1 MHWTKP
7 VVAAI
12 AICTLSLS
20 IGVIANAAV
29 AQDAHPATAQSS
41 RQASQ
46 SIGSQWWRH
55 AVIYQVYPRS
65 FQDTNGD
72 GIGDLKGIIERL
84 DYLQKLGV
92 DAIWLSPVYPSPN
105 FDVGYD
111 VSDYRDINPE
121 YGTMADFDRLMAEAT
136 KRHIRVIMDMVMNHT
151 SDMNAWFVQSR
162 SSRTDPYRDW
172 YVWHDGKGETATD
185 PGRPPNNWGFFSH
198 PSWTWD
204 EATRQYYYHAYSADQ
219 PDLNWYNPAVHE
231 EFKDILGYWL
241 KQGVAGFRFDA
252 VAALYEDPHFTDE
265 EPTVDRNGKPILD
278 RSGNPMHERTK
289 TSDLPAVHTV
299 IQEMRARIDSFD
311 SSAFPGSRVMI
322 GEVFPHNNTDLL
334 GWYGSRAKPEF
345 QLPMDM
351 QVGFID
357 KLDVASF
364 RQKLTEAETGIDGN
378 VPLIV
383 FDNHDRP
390 RLDAR
395 FGDGIHDVAIQ
406 RVLST
411 ILFASGGASLMY
423 YGDEIGMKT
432 TPPTRVEDVKDR
444 MAGVAGW
451 PRFKG
456 RDGERTPM
464 QWDAGKNAGFS
475 AGSPWLPVPPS
486 AATINVAAEESDPDS
501 LLAWYRS
508 LIRLKKS
515 VPALESGANVM
526 LDTENTKVLS
536 WKREIAGRAPVIV
549 AVNFTADPQTVDLA
563 GPGQHD
569 GPMTTLLKSPGATDP
584 AALKSISLGPY
595 GVYIGELK
603 LTKR

>member
-1 MHWTKP
+1 MHWTKSLASA
-7 VVAAI
+7 VAT
-12 AICTLSLS
+12 CVLSLS
-20 IGVIANAAV
+20 IGAST
-29 AQDAHPATAQSS
+29 ATAQTETPSAQS
-41 RQASQ
+41 RPS
-46 SIGSQWWRH
+46 GSEWWH
-55 AVIYQVYPRS
+55 NAVIYQVYPRS

-72 GIGDLKGIIERL
+72 GVGDLNGIIDRL

-111 VSDYRDINPE
+111 VSDYRDISPE
-121 YGTMADFDRLMAEAT
+121 YGTMADFERLMAEAN

-172 YVWHDGKGETATD
+172 YVWRDGKGETATD
-185 PGRPPNNWGFFSH
+185 PGGPPNNWGFFNHS
-198 PSWTWD
+198 SWTWD
-204 EATRQYYYHAYSADQ
+204 EVTRQYYYHAYSAHQ

-241 KQGVAGFRFDA
+241 KLGVAGFRFDA
-252 VAALYEDPHFTDE
+252 VGALYEDPSFADE
-265 EPTVDRNGKPILD
+265 VPARDKNGKPLLD
-278 RSGNPMHERTK
+278 MLGHPMNERVK
-289 TSDLPAVHTV
+289 TSDLPAVHNV

-311 SSAFPGSRVMI
+311 SAAFPGSRVMI
-322 GEVFPHNNTDLL
+322 GEVFPHDNADLL
-334 GWYGSRAKPEF
+334 KWYGTRAKPEF

-364 RQKLTEAETGIDGN
+364 RQKIMEAETEIDGN
-378 VPLIV
+378 VPLLV

-395 FGDGIHDVAIQ
+395 FGDGIHDVEIQ
-406 RVLST
+406 RVIST
-411 ILFASGGASLMY
+411 ILFASGGTSLMY

-432 TPPTRVEDVKDR
+432 TPPTRVEDVKDK
-444 MAGVAGW
+444 MAGIAGW

-464 QWDAGKNAGFS
+464 QWDAKKNAGFS
-475 AGSPWLPVPPS
+475 AGTPWLPVPPS
-486 AATINVAAEESDPDS
+486 AVTINVTAEERDPSS
-501 LLAWYRS
+501 LLAWYRN
-508 LIRLKKS
+508 LIRLKKT

-536 WKREIAGRAPVIV
+536 WKREIAGRPPVVV
-549 AVNFTADPQTVDLA
+549 ALNFTGEPQTVNLEGAGLA
-563 GPGQHD
+563 D
-569 GPMTTLLKSPGATDP
+569 GSVVTLLKSPGATDP
-584 AALKSISLGPY
+584 TTLKSIPLGPY
-595 GVYIGELK
+595 GVYIGQLK
-603 LTKR
+603 VAKR

>member
-1 MHWTKP
+1 MHWTK
-7 VVAAI
+7 
-12 AICTLSLS
+12 SLAS
-20 IGVIANAAV
+20 AV
-29 AQDAHPATAQSS
+29 ATCVLILLIGALTASAQTKIPSAQSQPS
-41 RQASQ
+41 ASE
-46 SIGSQWWRH
+46 WWRN

-72 GIGDLKGIIERL
+72 GVGDLNGIIDRL

-111 VSDYRDINPE
+111 VSDYRDISPE
-121 YGTMADFDRLMAEAT
+121 YGTMADFERLMEEAN

-172 YVWHDGKGETATD
+172 YVWRDGKGETATD
-185 PGRPPNNWGFFSH
+185 AGGPPNNWGFFNHS
-198 PSWTWD
+198 SWTWD
-204 EATRQYYYHAYSADQ
+204 EATRQYYYHAYSAHQ

-241 KQGVAGFRFDA
+241 KLGVAGFRFDA
-252 VAALYEDPHFTDE
+252 VGALYEDPSFADE
-265 EPTVDRNGKPILD
+265 VPARDKNGKSLLD
-278 RSGNPMHERTK
+278 MLGHPMNERVK
-289 TSDLPAVHTV
+289 TSDLPAVHNV

-311 SSAFPGSRVMI
+311 SAAFPGSRVMI
-322 GEVFPHNNTDLL
+322 GEVFPHDNADLL
-334 GWYGSRAKPEF
+334 KWYGTRAKPEF

-364 RQKLTEAETGIDGN
+364 RQKIMEAETKIDGN
-378 VPLIV
+378 VPLLV

-395 FGDGIHDVAIQ
+395 FGDGIHDVEIQ
-406 RVLST
+406 RVIST
-411 ILFASGGASLMY
+411 ILFASGGTSLMY

-432 TPPTRVEDVKDR
+432 TPPTRVEDVKDK
-444 MAGVAGW
+444 MAGIAGW

-464 QWDAGKNAGFS
+464 QWDAKKNAGFS
-475 AGSPWLPVPPS
+475 AGTPWLPVPPS
-486 AATINVAAEESDPDS
+486 AVTINVTAEERDPSS
-501 LLAWYRS
+501 LLAWYRN
-508 LIRLKKS
+508 LIRLKKT

-536 WKREIAGRAPVIV
+536 WKREIAGRPPVVV
-549 AVNFTADPQTVDLA
+549 ALNFTGEPQTVNLEGAGLA
-563 GPGQHD
+563 D
-569 GPMTTLLKSPGATDP
+569 GSVVTLLKSPGATDP
-584 AALKSISLGPY
+584 TTLKSIPLGPY
-595 GVYIGELK
+595 GVYIGQLK
-603 LTKR
+603 VAKR

>member
-1 MHWTKP
+1 MHWTKS
-7 VVAAI
+7 VIAAI
-12 AICTLSLS
+12 ASCALSVS
-20 IGVIANAAV
+20 PGAS
-29 AQDAHPATAQSS
+29 AQTDASS
-41 RQASQ
+41 TVHASQ
-46 SIGSQWWRH
+46 SQAGGPKWWRH

-72 GIGDLKGIIERL
+72 GIGDLNGITEHL

-92 DAIWLSPVYPSPN
+92 NAIWLSPVYPSPN
-105 FDVGYD
+105 FDTGYD
-111 VSDYRDINPE
+111 VSDYRDIDPE
-121 YGTMADFDRLMAEAT
+121 YGTMADFDRLMAEAN

-162 SSRTDPYRDW
+162 SSRTDPYRNW

-185 PGRPPNNWGFFSH
+185 AGGPPNNWGFIGHS
-198 PSWTWD
+198 SWTWD
-204 EATRQYYYHAYSADQ
+204 ETTRQYYYHAYSAHQ
-219 PDLNWYNPAVHE
+219 PDLNWYNSAVHE
-231 EFKDILGYWL
+231 EFKDILSYWL
-241 KQGVAGFRFDA
+241 KRGVAGFRFDA
-252 VAALYEDPHFTDE
+252 VAALYEDPNFTDE
-265 EPTVDRNGKPILD
+265 AVAEDKDGKPLLD
-278 RSGNPMHERTK
+278 RSGHPMHERTK

-311 SSAFPGSRVMI
+311 TVAYPGSRVMI
-322 GEVFPHNNTDLL
+322 GEVFPHDNADLL
-334 GWYGSRAKPEF
+334 KWYGTRAKPEF

-364 RQKLTEAETGIDGN
+364 RQKITEAETDIEGN
-378 VPLIV
+378 APLLV

-395 FGDGIHDVAIQ
+395 FGDGVHDVAIQ
-406 RVLST
+406 RVIST

-464 QWDAGKNAGFS
+464 QWDANKEAGFTT
-475 AGSPWLPVPPS
+475 GTPWLPVPPS
-486 AATINVAAEESDPDS
+486 AATINVAAEERDPDS
-501 LLAWYRS
+501 LLAWYRG
-508 LIRLKKS
+508 LIRLKS
-515 VPALESGANVM
+515 TVPALERGANVM

-536 WKREIAGRAPVIV
+536 WKRQVAGSAPVVV
-549 AVNFTADPQTVDLA
+549 AVNFTSAPQTVNLVGHGIPD
-563 GPGQHD
+563 GQL
-569 GPMTTLLKSPGATDP
+569 TTLLMSPGASNP
-584 AALKSISLGPY
+584 ASLKSVPLGPY
-595 GVYIGELK
+595 GVYIGQIK
-603 LTKR
+603 SARSR